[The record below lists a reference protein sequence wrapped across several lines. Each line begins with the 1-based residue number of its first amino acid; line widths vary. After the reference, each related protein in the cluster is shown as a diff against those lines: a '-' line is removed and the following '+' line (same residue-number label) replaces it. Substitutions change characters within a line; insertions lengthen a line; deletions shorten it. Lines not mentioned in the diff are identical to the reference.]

1 MKISKR
7 NTKKKH
13 VEKSPSGPFPCDF
26 PSRGSHCFAEEM
38 KRATFS
44 ERARGQDKVVDVD
57 KSVAVSE
64 QPTGFIMDFSLK
76 KKRALIAPFTP
87 CKRARRVADNNLIQ
101 PTPSLHQ
108 AHYGR
113 EKRRDFP
120 YRTRLTLSKLFSS
133 DLYVDSLFYSR
144 TYSELHQVPIDCKL
158 LLSFRHSRMGSLRPD
173 EGDEAC
179 KNKNKNE

>member
-1 MKISKR
+1 MRFSLAWIALFCR
-7 NTKKKH
+7 GN
-13 VEKSPSGPFPCDF
+13 EKGHFL
-26 PSRGSHCFAEEM
+26 
-38 KRATFS
+38 
-44 ERARGQDKVVDVD
+44 RARARTGQSGRRRQKRRRFRTTDRIYY
-57 KSVAVSE
+57 
-64 QPTGFIMDFSLK
+64 GFFFK